1 MLWTWTG
8 NEFTAR
14 SWRRSAL
21 GADCLLVC
29 PGPSLRDVD
38 PAALRVPGAFI
49 LAVNTAY
56 PRVRPDV
63 WVGMDPPE
71 CYEGDLF
78 WQPFPKVC
86 GSKYSET
93 AFLGRPIK
101 TCPNTYFATA
111 RKDKVED
118 RPWMMFEAGRLAE
131 NPDFVWVGATIWT
144 ALHVA
149 VWMGAR
155 RIWLVGADFGGGAAY
170 HDGRT
175 LPTHLERSNQ
185 ALMDHQLADLPMV
198 RMAAMAA
205 GVEIFSTSPVSRAN
219 EALEFVPLDR
229 ALAMI
234 REGVPAGI
242 EAHERVHA
250 YIAENGRWSEKAE
263 GDGFLTG
270 ADARTEW
277 MLPWWLANLR
287 RHHPLAKVAFGDFG
301 LSDWGRAWC
310 AAHGQVLDFTLTRLA
325 GWFNKPLAILKTPFE
340 RTLWLDTDCEVC
352 GPLDSLFAFADEP
365 CGFAAAPDG
374 YNGSDPA
381 LHSPARGGGGPVNTG
396 VLAVRHGDP
405 RVQAW
410 ARAILVEPARWRGDQ
425 EALNALV
432 AGGLVAAPDT
442 LPSRFN
448 WLRLAG
454 PPPDDA
460 LVLHHTGPAGKATI
474 RPAAARYL
482 GFRGAALA
490 ERLRGRYGAGP
501 IAGAEIGVLAGKTS
515 RALLEALPALHLT
528 MVDAWE
534 PAAPGSRYAA
544 SGDEAAAKS
553 AEALREDMR
562 RAIQVTDFAAA
573 RRRVLRGASVEM
585 AALVADDS
593 LDFVFLDAEH
603 TREAVLEDLAAWWP
617 KVRAGGLVSGHDWDN
632 PDGPAWGVREA
643 VEEFLGTH
651 EPGAEADLGPDCT
664 WYVTKVVPAE
674 ALRSGAS
681 REGGAKAGEPP
692 PVRERI
698 HI

>member
-38 PAALRVPGAFI
+38 PASLRVPGAFT
-49 LAVNTAY
+49 LAINTAY

-93 AFLGRPIK
+93 EFLGRPIK

-111 RKDKVED
+111 RKDKAAD

-155 RIWLVGADFGGGAAY
+155 RIFLVGADFGGAAAY
-170 HDGRT
+170 HDGRS
-175 LPTHLERSNQ
+175 LPGHLEKSNL
-185 ALMDHQLADLPMV
+185 ALMDREVADLPMV
-198 RMAAMAA
+198 RMAAMTA
-205 GVEIFSTSPVSRAN
+205 GVEIISTSPVSRAN
-219 EALEFVPLDR
+219 DALEFVPLER

-234 REGVPAGI
+234 RAALPSGI
-242 EAHERVHA
+242 AEHERVHA
-250 YIAENGRWSEKAE
+250 YIAENGRWSERAA

-270 ADARTEW
+270 ADVRTEW

-287 RHHPLAKVAFGDFG
+287 RHHPAARVAFGDFG
-301 LSDWGRAWC
+301 LSDESRRWC
-310 AAHGQVLDFTLTRLA
+310 AAHGQVLDLTMTRLA
-325 GWFNKPLAILKTPFE
+325 GWLNKPLAILKTPFE
-340 RTLWLDTDCEVC
+340 RTLWLDTDAEVR
-352 GPLDSLFAFADEP
+352 GPLAGAFDFPDALG
-365 CGFAAAPDG
+365 GFAAAPDG
-374 YNGSDPA
+374 HNPA
-381 LHSPARGGGGPVNTG
+381 DAGAHPVNTG

-405 RVQAW
+405 RVTAW
-410 ARAILVEPARWRGDQ
+410 VRAILAEPARWRGDQ

-432 AGGLVAAPDT
+432 AAGLEAPDP
-442 LPSRFN
+442 LARCFN

-454 PPPDDA
+454 PPPADA
-460 LVLHHTGPAGKATI
+460 LVLHHTGPAGKDAI

-482 GFRGAALA
+482 GFRGTALA
-490 ERLRGRYGAGP
+490 ERLRARYGGEP

-515 RALLEALPALHLT
+515 AALLAALPALHLT
-528 MVDAWE
+528 MVDSWE
-534 PAAPGSRYAA
+534 PPAAGSRYAA
-544 SGDEAAAKS
+544 SGDAVAAKS
-553 AEALREDMR
+553 SEDLREDMR
-562 RAIQVTDFAAA
+562 TAVRATDFAGG
-573 RRRVLRGASVEM
+573 RRRILRGTSVEM
-585 AALVADDS
+585 ARLVPDAS

-603 TREAVLEDLAAWWP
+603 TRAAVAEDLAAWWP
-617 KVRAGGLVSGHDWDN
+617 KVRAGGIVSGHDWDN
-632 PDGPAWGVREA
+632 PDGPAWGVQAA
-643 VEEFLGTH
+643 VETFLAEH
-651 EPGAEADLGPDCT
+651 APGSAVDLGPDVT
-664 WYVTKVVPAE
+664 WFVQKVAPAV
-674 ALRSGAS
+674 AA
-681 REGGAKAGEPP
+681 ADTP
-692 PVRERI
+692 PVPERI
-698 HI
+698 LT